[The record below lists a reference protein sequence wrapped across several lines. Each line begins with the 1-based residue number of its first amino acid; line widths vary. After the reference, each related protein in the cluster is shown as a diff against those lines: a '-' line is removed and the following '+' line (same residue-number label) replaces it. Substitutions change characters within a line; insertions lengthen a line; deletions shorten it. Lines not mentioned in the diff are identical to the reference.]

1 MQRLFL
7 TGGTGFFGCA
17 ILRYLLRNE
26 IQGNAVPAVTVL
38 TRSSQT
44 FLSSYPEFRG
54 IPWLHFHDGDILSPN
69 SLPINQTFTHVLH
82 AATSST
88 DGPNLSPLFRYT
100 EIVDGTRN
108 ILDLAVSSGAKRFL
122 LTSSG
127 GVYGPQ
133 LASVEKI
140 TEDFNGIPDPMN
152 PENAYSMAKRTAE
165 HLCALYQG
173 TYGIEIVI
181 ARCFAFV
188 GRDLPLDAHFAIGNF
203 IRDALWRETIVVK
216 GDGTALRSYLDQR
229 DLAEWLMTLIQA
241 GKAGRAYNV
250 GSDRAVSIADLADII
265 RDSFAPDKSV
275 TILKD
280 QHRALRNRYIP
291 DIQRARTELGLDIRV
306 SLEHAISD
314 VGQYWLNLKI
324 DSRA

>member
-17 ILRYLLRNE
+17 IIRHLLNKE
-26 IQGNAVPAVTVL
+26 TQGNAVPEVTIL
-38 TRSSQT
+38 TRSSEA
-44 FLSSYPEFRG
+44 FLSKYPEFRG
-54 IPWLHFHDGDILSPN
+54 IPWLNFHDGDILSPN

-88 DGPNLSPLFRYT
+88 NGPNLSPLYRYT

-108 ILDLAVSSGAKRFL
+108 ILNLAVFSGAKRFL

-133 LASVEKI
+133 PTSVEKI
-140 TEDFNGIPDPMN
+140 TEDFNGIPDLLN
-152 PENAYSMAKRTAE
+152 PENVYSMAKRTAE
-165 HLCALYQG
+165 HLCALYQDA
-173 TYGIEIVI
+173 YGIETVI

-203 IRDALWRETIVVK
+203 IRDALWREAIVVK
-216 GDGTALRSYLDQR
+216 GDGKALRSYLDQR
-229 DLAEWLMTLIQA
+229 DLADWLMTLIQV

-250 GSDRAVSIADLADII
+250 GSDRAVSIADLAGMI
-265 RDSFAPDKSV
+265 RDSFSPEKPV
-275 TILKD
+275 TILKK
-280 QHRALRNRYIP
+280 QHRELRNRYIP
-291 DIQRARTELGLDIRV
+291 DIQRARNELGLDVRV
-306 SLEHAISD
+306 PLEQAISD
-314 VGQYWLNLKI
+314 VGQYWVNLKI
-324 DSRA
+324 EPRE